1 MSSLFLPRLRVTGAI
16 LAGLL
21 SVSAWA
27 DDPKIVEKAPHVPV
41 SGESLDQPVLK
52 PGFAGSFLSSRFA
65 RQHQNLKQA
74 SRYISEA
81 LAHDPKNTDLIHESV
96 RLHFLAG
103 EIQGAISLSYQLP
116 GSYDKDPLI
125 ALLRMLEKVNTG
137 DYKTAQAVLRLTPQ
151 TGLFGIIAPV
161 VNSWLLMAQ
170 GAVRGQVNLEGA
182 IEKSGFFAPFLT
194 YHVALMNDV
203 LGNKKLALQSYRQA
217 SADPQTTPYRVVEA
231 LANFYQRQGEWKKAQ
246 AVFDA
251 YAEANPDSSLIPE
264 KLVMPPGGNAQ
275 IVPMVGDEREGLAE
289 IFFTTA
295 SILFGE
301 EASQDTFIYLRSAL
315 FLRPDFPPA
324 QLMLANLYEQTGDY
338 HAAIAVYDGIR
349 PGNVFYRR
357 GLIRRALNYE
367 ALGEVEKALALLD
380 QIIREYPSDQSALIT
395 KGDILREQGK
405 YEEAA
410 AAYTQAIERIGKLR
424 VSNWPIL
431 YARGICYERAG
442 DWAKA
447 ERDLLHALT
456 LEPNQPDVLN
466 YLAYSW
472 LVMNKNIVRAREY
485 LDIAVEMRP
494 DDAHIID
501 SAGWAYYLSGD
512 FNKAVEY
519 LEKAAGIIPDD
530 ATINDH
536 LGDAY
541 WRVGREVEA
550 RYQWQRALQ
559 FDPEE
564 AAAKAIREKLKSGLP
579 AFLPQQQ
586 SRNVAMPEVMPN

>member
-1 MSSLFLPRLRVTGAI
+1 
-16 LAGLL
+16 
-21 SVSAWA
+21 
-27 DDPKIVEKAPHVPV
+27 
-41 SGESLDQPVLK
+41 
-52 PGFAGSFLSSRFA
+52 
-65 RQHQNLKQA
+65 
-74 SRYISEA
+74 
-81 LAHDPKNTDLIHESV
+81 
-96 RLHFLAG
+96 
-103 EIQGAISLSYQLP
+103 
-116 GSYDKDPLI
+116 
-125 ALLRMLEKVNTG
+125 
-137 DYKTAQAVLRLTPQ
+137 
-151 TGLFGIIAPV
+151 
-161 VNSWLLMAQ
+161 
-170 GAVRGQVNLEGA
+170 
-182 IEKSGFFAPFLT
+182 
-194 YHVALMNDV
+194 
-203 LGNKKLALQSYRQA
+203 
-217 SADPQTTPYRVVEA
+217 
-231 LANFYQRQGEWKKAQ
+231 
-246 AVFDA
+246 
-251 YAEANPDSSLIPE
+251 
-264 KLVMPPGGNAQ
+264 
-275 IVPMVGDEREGLAE
+275 
-289 IFFTTA
+289 
-295 SILFGE
+295 
-301 EASQDTFIYLRSAL
+301 
-315 FLRPDFPPA
+315 
-324 QLMLANLYEQTGDY
+324 LMLANLYEQTGDY

-541 WRVGREVEA
+541 WRVGREVEVMLQCRKLYQTENNVPA
-550 RYQWQRALQ
+550 RTGKTESIPPCYRQTRRW
-559 FDPEE
+559 
-564 AAAKAIREKLKSGLP
+564 LP
-579 AFLPQQQ
+579 SA
-586 SRNVAMPEVMPN
+586 